1 MENTTNKV
9 TLRVAK
15 KILELNSHLKTPDL
29 KNLAFELNDKG
40 YLTLIETTSDCK
52 SILAILEVFTEAE
65 ALDWLSYQERFI
77 PLYYPLMR
85 YFGTESYAKLVIQ
98 NQPFTVNSVAN
109 FSLEVLPFQYRL
121 RLLKD
126 DQIVV
131 QVTLKSA
138 KDLSNLVGW
147 GRSVRVKTVELVGES
162 KDNSEFESEVK
173 LTIQT
178 TATQLTDSLRGAE
191 QRLLSFVEQ

>member
-29 KNLAFELNDKG
+29 ENLAFELNDKG
-40 YLTLIETTSDCK
+40 YLTLIETTSDCN

-85 YFGTESYAKLVIQ
+85 YFGTETYAKLVLQ
-98 NQPFTVNSVAN
+98 NQPFPVNSVAN

-131 QVTLKSA
+131 QVTLKLA

-147 GRSVRVKTVELVGES
+147 DRSVRVKTVELVGEGKGS
-162 KDNSEFESEVK
+162 SVFESEVK
-173 LTIQT
+173 FTIQT

>member
-1 MENTTNKV
+1 
-9 TLRVAK
+9 
-15 KILELNSHLKTPDL
+15 
-29 KNLAFELNDKG
+29 
-40 YLTLIETTSDCK
+40 
-52 SILAILEVFTEAE
+52 
-65 ALDWLSYQERFI
+65 
-77 PLYYPLMR
+77 MR

-98 NQPFTVNSVAN
+98 NQPFPVNSVAN

-147 GRSVRVKTVELVGES
+147 DRSVRVKTVELVGES

-173 LTIQT
+173 FTIQT

>member
-29 KNLAFELNDKG
+29 ENLAFELNDKG

-77 PLYYPLMR
+77 LLYYPLMR
-85 YFGTESYAKLVIQ
+85 YFGTESYAKLVLQ
-98 NQPFTVNSVAN
+98 NQPFPVNSVAN
-109 FSLEVLPFQYRL
+109 FNLEILPFQYRL

-131 QVTLKSA
+131 QVTLKST
-138 KDLSNLVGW
+138 KDLSNLVSW
-147 GRSVRVKTVELVGES
+147 DRRVRIKTVEIVG
-162 KDNSEFESEVK
+162 KDKASSVLFESEVK
-173 LTIQT
+173 FTIQT
-178 TATQLTDSLRGAE
+178 TFTQLTDSLRGAE
-191 QRLLSFVEQ
+191 QRLLDLVE

>member
-29 KNLAFELNDKG
+29 ENLAFELNDKG
-40 YLTLIETTSDCK
+40 YLTLIETTSDCN

-77 PLYYPLMR
+77 PLYYPLKR
-85 YFGTESYAKLVIQ
+85 YFGVEAYAKLVLQ
-98 NQPFTVNSVAN
+98 NQPFPVNSVAN
-109 FSLEVLPFQYRL
+109 LSLEVFPFQYRL
-121 RLLKD
+121 RLLNENK
-126 DQIVV
+126 ITV
-131 QVTLKSA
+131 QVTLKSTE
-138 KDLSNLVGW
+138 DFSNLVVW
-147 GRSVRVKTVELVGES
+147 DSRVRVKTVELVGEG
-162 KDNSEFESEVK
+162 KDSSVFKSEVK
-173 LTIQT
+173 VTLQT
-178 TATQLTDSLRGAE
+178 TVIQLTDSLRAAE

>member
-1 MENTTNKV
+1 MENTTIKV
-9 TLRVAK
+9 IER
-15 KILELNSHLKTPDL
+15 ILELNVKLKAQGLDSL
-29 KNLAFELNDKG
+29 SFELNEEG
-40 YLTLIETTSDCK
+40 YLVLVEKFSGSTSL
-52 SILAILEVFTEAE
+52 LAVLEIFTEDE

-85 YFGTESYAKLVIQ
+85 YFDTETYAKLVLQ
-98 NQPFTVNSVAN
+98 NQPFPVNSVAN

-126 DQIVV
+126 DRIVV

-147 GRSVRVKTVELVGES
+147 DRSVRIKTVELVGECTGS
-162 KDNSEFESEVK
+162 FVFESEVK
-173 LTIQT
+173 FTLQT

>member
-29 KNLAFELNDKG
+29 ENLAFELNDKG

-98 NQPFTVNSVAN
+98 NQPFPVNSVAN

-173 LTIQT
+173 FTIQT